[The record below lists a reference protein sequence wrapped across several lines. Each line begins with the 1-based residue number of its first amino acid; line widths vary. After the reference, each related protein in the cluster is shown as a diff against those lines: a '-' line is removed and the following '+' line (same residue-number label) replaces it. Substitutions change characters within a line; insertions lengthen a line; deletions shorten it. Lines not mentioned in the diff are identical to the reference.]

1 MRLSSGFEHRKAR
14 VEMLPLIDVVFILLV
29 FFIYAMLSMVLHRG
43 MAVRLPAASTA
54 TVERQ
59 DYVAVSVTEDSRV
72 WVDRTPVEFD
82 SLASTV
88 QGRMGGSETNLPVFI
103 ECDEHADVGV
113 AIRVLDRLREAGI
126 SQVMFASREA
136 P

>member
-14 VEMLPLIDVVFILLV
+14 IEMLPLIDVVFILLV

-43 MAVRLPAASTA
+43 IAVHLPTASTA
-54 TVERQ
+54 IVEQR
-59 DYVAVSVTEDSRV
+59 DYVAVSVTEDGRV
-72 WVDRTPVEFD
+72 WVDKTPTDVG
-82 SLASTV
+82 SLAAAV
-88 QGRMGGSETNLPVFI
+88 RGRMSGSETNQPVFI

-126 SQVMFASREA
+126 SQVMFASREM